1 MKDYFYDLIPAE
13 EREQLPYIPTVPEF
27 VEWIEKKYADLPAE
41 SDMVTTYTYKQMC
54 DRIARRRTTIANL
67 GLQKGAKIAI
77 FERNGFDAFELF
89 LAVTS
94 AGMVAINL
102 PAQLPAPAVV
112 GSCKRFDVEAIFVRD
127 GKRDLGFYKDA
138 FLLKPMF
145 ERVLVD
151 LFEIARAE
159 VEVQCIGRLPDRGD
173 KFLDWD
179 LVGGGSAFLRECGG
193 DLLIA
198 HA

>member
-1 MKDYFYDLIPAE
+1 M
-13 EREQLPYIPTVPEF
+13 
-27 VEWIEKKYADLPAE
+27 
-41 SDMVTTYTYKQMC
+41 
-54 DRIARRRTTIANL
+54 
-67 GLQKGAKIAI
+67 
-77 FERNGFDAFELF
+77 FDAGRAQVVDQLRDMDRGK
-89 LAVTS
+89 LVAVLQLDDEAVS
-94 AGMVAINL
+94 DDKVGLV
-102 PAQLPAPAVV
+102 PA
-112 GSCKRFDVEAIFVRD
+112 DDEAIFVRD

-179 LVGGGSAFLRECGG
+179 LVGGGPAFLRECGG
-193 DLLIA
+193 DLLVV
-198 HA
+198 HARVSVFLTLHVGMIP